1 MLRVMIY
8 LDGLKRIN
16 IIGNLMNMNLINQEV
31 SLKLSSIK
39 IIKSLAF
46 MGNSLIFKLKNQ
58 IK

>member
-1 MLRVMIY
+1 MLRVMTF